1 MNTHKPR
8 STLLVLLTALL
19 LSACA
24 SSPTFNTAG
33 VVPAL
38 TPQTVAANPL
48 PATGKNVQWGGT
60 IIGVANLQ
68 DRTQIE
74 VLAYPLDS
82 KARPQSNSNPL
93 GRFFLEQH
101 GFLDPATYKQGRQIS
116 AVGTVTG
123 TRTSMVGEA
132 SYDHPVV
139 DARQIYLWPENQE
152 SQGTGV
158 IFGIGGS
165 AALRR
170 DCLTTTSRSEDRSY
184 PTAGAPPFGAIV

>member
-1 MNTHKPR
+1 MNTRKPR
-8 STLLVLLTALL
+8 PALLVLLPALL

-33 VVPAL
+33 VVPSL

-68 DRTQIE
+68 DRTRIE

-82 KARPQSNSNPL
+82 KARPLGNNNPL
-93 GRFFLEQH
+93 GRFFLEQS

-158 IFGIGGS
+158 TFGIGAGS
-165 AALRR
+165 WGSG
-170 DCLTTTSRSEDRSY
+170 TGWGVGVGT
-184 PTAGAPPFGAIV
+184 GF

>member
-8 STLLVLLTALL
+8 PALFVLLTALL

-60 IIGVANLQ
+60 IIGITNLQ
-68 DRTQIE
+68 ESTQIE

-82 KARPQSNSNPL
+82 NARPQSNSNPL
-93 GRFFLEQH
+93 GRFFLEQRS
-101 GFLDPATYKQGRQIS
+101 FLDPATYKQGRQIS

-123 TRTSMVGEA
+123 TRNSMVGEA
-132 SYDHPVV
+132 SYDHAVIE
-139 DARQIYLWPENQE
+139 ARQIYLWPEDQGYG
-152 SQGTGV
+152 GTGV
-158 IFGIGGS
+158 FFGIGGS
-165 AALRR
+165 SGGWGSG
-170 DCLTTTSRSEDRSY
+170 TGWGVGVGT
-184 PTAGAPPFGAIV
+184 GF